1 MKLLDTNIIIY
12 AAGRPHTYKNACA
25 RLLQEIASGNSGY
38 NIDSELLQEVL
49 YVYTL
54 RNELALGLATF
65 DSLISLFPNPVAI
78 TRAEM
83 VEARQLLERYQL

>member
-25 RLLQEIASGNSGY
+25 RLLQEIASGDSGY

-54 RNELALGLATF
+54 RELALGLATF